1 MWPPQVPWTLCPLR
15 VIAEVALLSPRCAQ
29 ASWQRDLREQVPSL
43 HLRLSGQRTRK
54 TRSEMPA
61 KTNQGERAPAL
72 PPESPGVPA
81 REGFSGGLPGGG
93 GRCSLQVEGGAP
105 TPPLQLPP
113 GRVARLEGGPGMQ
126 ETRIAMRIAMWTRTR
141 LLLFP
146 RPLFIRL

>member
-72 PPESPGVPA
+72 PLESPGVPA

-105 TPPLQLPP
+105 TPTPAAPSRARCQVR
-113 GRVARLEGGPGMQ
+113 GRPWDAGDVDRHADRHVDPDASASLSSAP
-126 ETRIAMRIAMWTRTR
+126 
-141 LLLFP
+141 FY
-146 RPLFIRL
+146 